1 MTQNK
6 AKQRISRVDILVEKG
21 QEELLTD
28 KIYMLAGKGF
38 WVEDQDD
45 LVLLKCYPD
54 EPDALMHYLSLSG
67 LKIANVAIE
76 KEEPK
81 DYAELTRQYFR
92 PIRIGDLT
100 IRAPWNKKKGNGRE
114 IIIEPGMAFG
124 TGRHEST
131 RIVVKLMG
139 DVDFEGKTVLD
150 IGCGSGILALYA
162 HLLGAG
168 IIYAVDN
175 DHDAVLN
182 ARKNVSLNGADN
194 VNVAC
199 TQLQEVHEAFDIVLA
214 NIDIKTFSEHSTKIA
229 SLVGKDGLLFISGIL
244 RKNKNQLLSLFPG
257 WSVVQDYQKNS
268 WCGFLL
274 SNERLNINFQGLIFS

>member
-38 WVEDQDD
+38 WVEDRDD

-67 LKIANVAIE
+67 LKIANVSIE

-81 DYAELTRQYFR
+81 DYTELTRQYFR

-194 VNVAC
+194 INVAC

>member
-1 MTQNK
+1 MNQTQPK
-6 AKQRISRVDILVEKG
+6 YSTRVEILVEKG

-28 KIYMLAGKGF
+28 KIYQLSGKGF
-38 WVEDQDD
+38 WLEDQGD

-54 EPDALMHYLSLSG
+54 EPDAFLKGLSTSG
-67 LKIANVAIE
+67 LKISNVNVE
-76 KEEPK
+76 KEEPR

-92 PIRIGDLT
+92 PIRIGNLT
-100 IRAPWNKKKGNGRE
+100 IRAPWNKKQNNGRE

-131 RIVVKLMG
+131 RIMVKLMD

-168 IIYAVDN
+168 MIYAVDK
-175 DHDAVLN
+175 DLDAVLN
-182 ARKNVSLNGADN
+182 AKKNAALNRSDN
-194 VNVAC
+194 IGLICIDLRDIRGV
-199 TQLQEVHEAFDIVLA
+199 FDVVLA
-214 NIDIKTFSEHSTKIA
+214 NIDIKTFSEYSEKVA
-229 SLVGKDGLLFISGIL
+229 SLVRRDGVLFISGIL
-244 RKNKNQLLSLFPG
+244 RKNKDHLLHLFQG
-257 WSVVQDYQKNS
+257 WNLVQDYQENS

-274 SNERLNINFQGLIFS
+274 SRQNQNPTQGLKIS

>member
-1 MTQNK
+1 
-6 AKQRISRVDILVEKG
+6 VEILVEKG

-28 KIYMLAGKGF
+28 KIYQLSGKGF
-38 WVEDQDD
+38 WLEDQGD

-54 EPDALMHYLSLSG
+54 EPDAFLKGLSTSG
-67 LKIANVAIE
+67 LKISNVNVE
-76 KEEPK
+76 KEEPR

-92 PIRIGDLT
+92 PIRIGNLT
-100 IRAPWNKKKGNGRE
+100 IRAPWNKKKNNGRE

-131 RIVVKLMG
+131 RIMVKLMD

-168 IIYAVDN
+168 MIIAVDN
-175 DHDAVLN
+175 DSDAIFN
-182 ARKNVSLNGADN
+182 AKKNVSLNRVDTINLVCAH
-194 VNVAC
+194 
-199 TQLQEVHEAFDIVLA
+199 LQDIHEAFDVVLA
-214 NIDIKTFSEHSTKIA
+214 NIDIKTFSEYSEKIA
-229 SLVGKDGLLFISGIL
+229 SLVRRDGFLFISGIL
-244 RKNKNQLLSLFPG
+244 RKNKDHLLHLFQG
-257 WSVVQDYQKNS
+257 WNLVQNYQKNS

-274 SNERLNINFQGLIFS
+274 SRQNQNPTQDLKIS

>member
-182 ARKNVSLNGADN
+182 ARKNLSLNGADN
-194 VNVAC
+194 INVAC

>member
-1 MTQNK
+1 MNQTQPK
-6 AKQRISRVDILVEKG
+6 YSTRVEILVEKG

-28 KIYMLAGKGF
+28 KIYQLSGKGF
-38 WVEDQDD
+38 WLEDQGD

-54 EPDALMHYLSLSG
+54 EPDAFLKGLSISG
-67 LKIANVAIE
+67 LKISNVNVE
-76 KEEPK
+76 KEEPR

-92 PIRIGDLT
+92 PIRIGNLT
-100 IRAPWNKKKGNGRE
+100 IRAPWNKKKDNGRE

-131 RIVVKLMG
+131 RIMVKLMD

-168 IIYAVDN
+168 MIYAVDK
-175 DHDAVLN
+175 DLDAVLN
-182 ARKNVSLNGADN
+182 AKKNADLNRSDN
-194 VNVAC
+194 IGLICIDLRDIRGV
-199 TQLQEVHEAFDIVLA
+199 FDVVLA
-214 NIDIKTFSEHSTKIA
+214 NIDIKTFSEYSEKVA
-229 SLVGKDGLLFISGIL
+229 SLVRRDGFLFISGIL
-244 RKNKNQLLSLFPG
+244 RKNKDHLLHLFQG
-257 WSVVQDYQKNS
+257 WNLVRDYQKNS

-274 SNERLNINFQGLIFS
+274 SRQNQNPTQGLKIS

>member
-54 EPDALMHYLSLSG
+54 EPDAFMHYLSLSG

-131 RIVVKLMG
+131 RIMVKLMG

-194 VNVAC
+194 INVAC

>member
-1 MTQNK
+1 
-6 AKQRISRVDILVEKG
+6 VEILVEKG

-28 KIYMLAGKGF
+28 KIYKLAGEGF
-38 WVEDQDD
+38 WLEDQGD

-54 EPDALMHYLSLSG
+54 EPDAFLKGLSISG
-67 LKIANVAIE
+67 LKISNVNVE
-76 KEEPK
+76 KEEPR

-92 PIRIGDLT
+92 PIRIGNLT
-100 IRAPWNKKKGNGRE
+100 IRAPWNKKKDNGRE

-131 RIVVKLMG
+131 RIMVKLMD

-168 IIYAVDN
+168 MIYAVDN
-175 DHDAVLN
+175 DSDAIFN
-182 ARKNVSLNGADN
+182 AKKNVSLNRVDTINLVCAH
-194 VNVAC
+194 
-199 TQLQEVHEAFDIVLA
+199 LQDVHEAFDIVLA
-214 NIDIKTFSEHSTKIA
+214 NIDIKTFSEHSAKIA
-229 SLVGKDGLLFISGIL
+229 SLVDRNGLLFISGIL
-244 RKNKNQLLSLFPG
+244 RKNKSQLLCLFPG
-257 WSVVQDYQKNS
+257 WSVVQVYRKNS

-274 SNERLNINFQGLIFS
+274 SRQNQNPTQGLKIS

>member
-1 MTQNK
+1 MNQTK
-6 AKQRISRVDILVEKG
+6 PKHSTRVEILVEKG

-28 KIYMLAGKGF
+28 KIYKLAGEGF
-38 WVEDQDD
+38 WLEDRGN

-54 EPDALMHYLSLSG
+54 EPDAFLKGLSISG
-67 LKIANVAIE
+67 LKISNVNVE
-76 KEEPK
+76 KEEPR

-92 PIRIGDLT
+92 PIRIGNLT
-100 IRAPWNKKKGNGRE
+100 IRAPWNKKKDNGRE

-131 RIVVKLMG
+131 RIMVKLMD

-175 DHDAVLN
+175 DQDAILN
-182 ARKNVSLNGADN
+182 AKKNVSLNGVGTINLVCAH
-194 VNVAC
+194 
-199 TQLQEVHEAFDIVLA
+199 LQDVHEAFDIVLA
-214 NIDIKTFSEHSTKIA
+214 NIDIKTFSEHSAKIA
-229 SLVGKDGLLFISGIL
+229 SLVGKNGLLFISGIL

-274 SNERLNINFQGLIFS
+274 SRQNKTPPKA

>member
-1 MTQNK
+1 M
-6 AKQRISRVDILVEKG
+6 DILVEKG

-38 WVEDQDD
+38 WLEDKGD

-76 KEEPK
+76 KEEPR

-92 PIRIGDLT
+92 PIRIGDLI

-194 VNVAC
+194 INVAC
-199 TQLQEVHEAFDIVLA
+199 AQLQEVHEAFDIVLA

-274 SNERLNINFQGLIFS
+274 SNAD

>member
-1 MTQNK
+1 MNQTK
-6 AKQRISRVDILVEKG
+6 PKHSTRVEILVEKG

-28 KIYMLAGKGF
+28 KIYKLAGEGF
-38 WVEDQDD
+38 WLEDRGD

-54 EPDALMHYLSLSG
+54 EPDAFLKGLSISG
-67 LKIANVAIE
+67 LKISNVNVE
-76 KEEPK
+76 KEEPR

-92 PIRIGDLT
+92 PIRIGNLT
-100 IRAPWNKKKGNGRE
+100 IRAPWNKKKDNGRE

-131 RIVVKLMG
+131 RIMVKLMD

-175 DHDAVLN
+175 DQDAILN
-182 ARKNVSLNGADN
+182 AKKNVSLNGVGTINLVCAH
-194 VNVAC
+194 
-199 TQLQEVHEAFDIVLA
+199 LQDVHEAFDIVLA
-214 NIDIKTFSEHSTKIA
+214 NIDIKTFSEHSAKIA
-229 SLVGKDGLLFISGIL
+229 SLVGKNGLLFISGIL

-274 SNERLNINFQGLIFS
+274 SRQNQNPTQGLIIS

>member
-194 VNVAC
+194 INVAC

-257 WSVVQDYQKNS
+257 WSVVQDYQRNS

-274 SNERLNINFQGLIFS
+274 SNAEYNSSQGLIFS